1 MSLNTNIEQDAQ
13 FAADFNADV
22 TREELARVY
31 AEALCGACDVRNYT
45 LDALLEEYASLLH
58 DALDVYPKFEQIL
71 ASVIVPVEQK
81 ARMVA
86 EAFAGGSELFQSFL
100 RVLAKRSRL
109 DLLRDIYAQVCA
121 LNDKRKGRVPV
132 TITTATSL
140 DVSSQ
145 EGLVAS
151 LRSLVGGE
159 PEIRTIVD
167 PETIGGII
175 VRVGDTVYDASIA
188 TQLNNVRQQM
198 IDRST
203 HEIQSRRDRFRN
215 TEGN

>member
-31 AEALCGACDVRNYT
+31 AEALCGACDAKSCA
-45 LDALLEEYASLLH
+45 LDDLLEEYGSLLH

-71 ASVIVPVEQK
+71 SSAIVPVEQK
-81 ARMVA
+81 TRIVA
-86 EAFAGGSELFQSFL
+86 EAFAGGSELFRSFL

-109 DLLRDIYAQVCA
+109 DLLRDIYAQA
-121 LNDKRKGRVPV
+121 RAINDKRKGRVPV
-132 TITTATSL
+132 TITTAAAL
-140 DVSSQ
+140 DAQSQ

-151 LRSLVGGE
+151 LRKLVGGE

-203 HEIQSRRDRFRN
+203 HEIQSRR
-215 TEGN
+215 